1 MTANRKGGRRA
12 ALLLAVVTPLVA
24 EFTLGNPPLR
34 MAWILPLWIPI
45 YGAGTVLVRELVRR
59 AGTGWA
65 GVLLLGPA
73 YGVVEEG
80 LALQAL
86 SSPTMYGAAG
96 WAPRIL
102 GLNSAYAELQ
112 IPYHAVFSAVIPIL
126 LTDLVFPSLRER
138 PYLGRLGLW
147 SAGTVFVLGALLLRV
162 TVVTSID
169 PGYRAPAA
177 VLAGCAA
184 VVALLTAAGLR
195 LRFPTGVSPT
205 EPTEPTRPTEPTGPV
220 GATGLTEPVGLTES
234 AEPAGRTGLAGPA
247 KPTGPAGPPGPVV
260 AGGFGVVVVFGY
272 LALLFPFGGATRPFF
287 THGGWVAAPMTAA
300 AVLAVGAGWLLRR
313 WTAGGL
319 WTDGHSLALAAGALV
334 AHTAFG
340 LVSNTDTVAD
350 RISLAAVGVV
360 MAALLALL
368 GRRVRSSRRF
378 TAR

>member
-34 MAWILPLWIPI
+34 MAWILLLWTPI

-65 GVLLLGPA
+65 GVLLLGAA

-147 SAGTVFVLGALLLRV
+147 LAGTVFVLGALLLRV

-205 EPTEPTRPTEPTGPV
+205 EPTEPT
-220 GATGLTEPVGLTES
+220 
-234 AEPAGRTGLAGPA
+234 GLAGPA
-247 KPTGPAGPPGPVV
+247 KPTGPAGPAGPVV

-340 LVSNTDTVAD
+340 LVSNADTVAD

>member
-1 MTANRKGGRRA
+1 MTVNRTRGRLA

-34 MAWILPLWIPI
+34 MAWLLLLWIPI

-65 GVLLLGPA
+65 GVLLLGAA
-73 YGVVEEG
+73 YGIVEEG

-138 PYLGRLGLW
+138 PYLGRLGVW
-147 SAGTVFVLGALLLRV
+147 TAGVVFVLGALLLRV

-169 PGYRAPAA
+169 PGYRVPTA
-177 VLAGCAA
+177 VLVGCAV
-184 VVALLTAAGLR
+184 VVALLTFAGLR
-195 LRFPTGVSPT
+195 LRLPRSASSV
-205 EPTEPTRPTEPTGPV
+205 EPPR
-220 GATGLTEPVGLTES
+220 
-234 AEPAGRTGLAGPA
+234 
-247 KPTGPAGPPGPVV
+247 PVV
-260 AGGFGVVVVFGY
+260 AGVLGGVVVFGY

-287 THGGWVAAPMTAA
+287 THGGWTVVPMVAA

-313 WTAGGL
+313 WAAGDP
-319 WTDGHSLALAAGALV
+319 WTPGHSLALAAGALV

-340 LVSNTDTVAD
+340 LVSNADTTTD
-350 RISLAAVGVV
+350 RLGLAAVGVV
-360 MAALLALL
+360 MVALLALL
-368 GRRVRSSRRF
+368 GRRVASSRGVAVHCERSF
-378 TAR
+378 PEGAS

>member
-34 MAWILPLWIPI
+34 MAWILLLWIPI

-65 GVLLLGPA
+65 GVLLLGAA

-126 LTDLVFPSLRER
+126 LTDLVFPSLRDR

-147 SAGTVFVLGALLLRV
+147 PAGTVFVLGALLLRV

-195 LRFPTGVSPT
+195 LRFPTGVFPT
-205 EPTEPTRPTEPTGPV
+205 GSTGSTGPVGPTEPTGLAGP
-220 GATGLTEPVGLTES
+220 AKPAKPTGLT
-234 AEPAGRTGLAGPA
+234 GPA
-247 KPTGPAGPPGPVV
+247 KPTGPAGPPGLVV
-260 AGGFGVVVVFGY
+260 AGVFGVVVVFGY

-287 THGGWVAAPMTAA
+287 THGGWVAVPMTAA

-340 LVSNTDTVAD
+340 LVSNADTVAD